1 MQLEVETSIFRR
13 LSLVLSL
20 SAQDDLVYAIVWM
33 RFIENSLK
41 ITGLFPLDC
50 KMRYRGLKMSNDTY
64 VIVLVRLHEIE
75 LRLAQL
81 LEECE
86 STPVLLGRCMKPRD

>member
-20 SAQDDLVYAIVWM
+20 SAQYDLVYAIVRMW
-33 RFIENSLK
+33 FIENSLK

-50 KMRYRGLKMSNDTY
+50 KMRY
-64 VIVLVRLHEIE
+64 
-75 LRLAQL
+75 
-81 LEECE
+81 
-86 STPVLLGRCMKPRD
+86 